1 MSKLFGQVGRVDKR
15 VLVQTFFCPYQASRY
30 VGQTQFGQSD
40 ICPNFCSFFWDP
52 SLSHII
58 FLFLDLRFLSKVSF
72 KWSSLFLFFDQRT
85 HFLYSYTIY
94 MPSFKLISWKNSI
107 LNTPPSPSL
116 QIILSNN
123 CVVWRIENLS
133 SFGSFLLRKFS
144 IKRTAI
150 QLTRHFMKELDCKI
164 I

>member
-1 MSKLFGQVGRVDKR
+1 MDNQTY
-15 VLVQTFFCPYQASRY
+15 VQTF
-30 VGQTQFGQSD
+30 VV
-40 ICPNFCSFFWDP
+40 FFWDP